1 MKITISKIL
10 SIPVALAYTVFFIV
24 SFAKSDSDSVVTN
37 FTLGVLMCCIMLLP
51 SLLCIWFP
59 EVIGDMILWPGFHHV
74 ADISGKPSGTP
85 PFLISFLGWVWL
97 VGTLVFVVVMRVLEH
112 VLPVL
117 DSIIGNLGTPP
128 FWVSFIGWIIL
139 CIMVLPY
146 FLTRR

>member
-10 SIPVALAYTVFFIV
+10 SIPVALAYVLFFIV
-24 SFAKSDSDSVVTN
+24 SFVKSDSDSVTTN
-37 FTLGVLMCCIMLLP
+37 FLLGVLMGSMVSLP
-51 SLLCIWFP
+51 PLLCIWFP
-59 EVIGDMILWPGFHHV
+59 EVIGEMILWPGFHHV
-74 ADISGKPSGTP
+74 ADISGKLGGTP

-97 VGTLVFVVVMRVLEH
+97 VGTVVFVVVIRVLEP